1 MKPVNDTAILEWAS
15 CELFCCVDD
24 DTRHNDKTF
33 TRGDT
38 HTHTDTWKFLQG
50 NHFNFYELLKKLP
63 QQEQMPKQ
71 RRVRRELK
79 LLSHSI
85 IYPVVQAILK
95 EVVAKCSV
103 ERRKCVVSYLV
114 YLFVKK
120 NMFQIFQN
128 EKKFFKVRLFYKYIS
143 LRKQGI
149 HLSVILQFYNFSAHC
164 VRVNN
169 TLVLFLMPNWQVY
182 VCESVRARACVCAF
196 NSFGMIMRKI
206 KHTPHTAVH
215 AHLKC
220 WAVEWESKLCYG
232 WVRFLTGKWSA
243 PAALSML
250 FMCHALLTHLICLK
264 STILKHSPF
273 PIHIHTHTHLGVLG
287 TAFYCAPAT
296 TCRMS
301 YEYNNT
307 IIKKTWKS
315 NFYAST

>member
-1 MKPVNDTAILEWAS
+1 M
-15 CELFCCVDD
+15 
-24 DTRHNDKTF
+24 
-33 TRGDT
+33 
-38 HTHTDTWKFLQG
+38 
-50 NHFNFYELLKKLP
+50 
-63 QQEQMPKQ
+63 
-71 RRVRRELK
+71 RRNSLNYV
-79 LLSHSI
+79 
-85 IYPVVQAILK
+85 
-95 EVVAKCSV
+95 CS
-103 ERRKCVVSYLV
+103 S
-114 YLFVKK
+114 
-120 NMFQIFQN
+120 
-128 EKKFFKVRLFYKYIS
+128 YKYIS

-149 HLSVILQFYNFSAHC
+149 HLSIILQFYNFSAHC

-220 WAVEWESKLCYG
+220 WVVEWESKLCYG

-273 PIHIHTHTHLGVLG
+273 PIYIYTHTLTWEFWAQRFIALQRQHVVWVMN
-287 TAFYCAPAT
+287 T
-296 TCRMS
+296 TTRS
-301 YEYNNT
+301 L
-307 IIKKTWKS
+307 KKREKAIFMHRHKWKS
-315 NFYAST
+315 IK